1 MRSIATRAFS
11 LQARLVAGLTL
22 LFIAALTVLG
32 VVLLD
37 EARTRQ
43 ARFEL
48 EQARYQ
54 AKTLADASADAL
66 IAEDFELMER
76 WVRAALPSNNYAY
89 AALVRPNGQVLTH
102 TETTY
107 IGRRLVAPPSP
118 EAGESTQHYHNRP
131 IREVR
136 HPVTAG
142 RSHLANAHV
151 AYYLDTGEVLAPET
165 LYKIAGLLVLLLGGL
180 ALGASFLSRKI
191 IAPLRTLT
199 AVVAQMSLDR
209 PTSTGRVLT
218 QRRDEVGTLAQSF
231 DAMSQRLVQSF
242 DELRH
247 HRDNLEHTVDER
259 TRELVEANHVLEEG
273 RARIAAI
280 MDNVADSIVTMDA
293 EGRIESFNRAA
304 ERLFGYRAAEVV
316 GRHVELLMPEEFRR
330 DHQRHVQHYVE
341 TGNAVVIG
349 RGARELS
356 ALRKDG
362 AVLPIELEISA
373 LHLGGRR
380 LFISAMRD
388 ITERKAMLDNLRHV
402 ADHDALTGLYNR
414 RYFYAELERFLARAH
429 RGNSPPC
436 ALMFIDLD
444 KFKVINDTLGHAAGD
459 RVLIEVAD
467 IFKARAR
474 KTDVLARLGGDEFAV
489 LLYDAAGELA
499 ERAGESFRRQ
509 IENYRLEFDSVN
521 ADIGCSIGI
530 TMLDRQSGSL
540 EDVLAQADHACYQ
553 AKRAGR
559 NCVRR
564 YDPADRDQ
572 SPAQAPETAG
582 SGV

>member
-1 MRSIATRAFS
+1 MRGIATHAFS

-32 VVLLD
+32 IVLLD

-76 WVRAALPSNNYAY
+76 WVHAALPSSSYAY

-102 TETTY
+102 TDNTY
-107 IGRRLVAPPSP
+107 IGRKIVGAPVV
-118 EAGESTQHYHNRP
+118 EAGESTRSYHNRP
-131 IREVR
+131 IREVH
-136 HPVTAG
+136 HPVTVG
-142 RSHLANAHV
+142 HSHLANAYV
-151 AYYLDTGEVLAPET
+151 AYYLDAGQVLAPET
-165 LYKIAGLLVLLLGGL
+165 IYKIAMLLLLLLGGL
-180 ALGASFLSRKI
+180 ALGALSVSRKI

-199 AVVAQMSLDR
+199 TLVAQTSIERPAALD
-209 PTSTGRVLT
+209 PALM
-218 QRRDEVGTLAQSF
+218 QRRDEVGMLAQSF
-231 DAMSQRLVQSF
+231 EAMSQRLVQSF

-259 TRELVEANHVLEEG
+259 TRELVEANHVLDEG

-280 MDNVADSIVTMDA
+280 MDNVADGIVTMDA

-316 GRHVELLMPEEFRR
+316 GLHIELLMPQEFRP
-330 DHQRHVQHYVE
+330 DHQRHVQQYVE
-341 TGNAVVIG
+341 TGKAVVIG

-362 AVLPIELEISA
+362 AVFPIELEVSA

-429 RGNSPPC
+429 RGKAPAC

-444 KFKVINDTLGHAAGD
+444 KFKYINDTFGHAAGD
-459 RVLIEVAD
+459 RVLIDVAA
-467 IFKARAR
+467 IFNARAR

-489 LLYDAAGELA
+489 LLYDAGGELA
-499 ERAGESFRRQ
+499 ERVGESFRQQ
-509 IENYRLEFDSVN
+509 IQNYRLQQGSVSV
-521 ADIGCSIGI
+521 DVGCSIGI
-530 TMLDRQSGSL
+530 AMLDQQSGSL

-572 SPAQAPETAG
+572 PTAPETAG
-582 SGV
+582 AGV